1 MRKEL
6 KQKLER
12 YQRRNRR
19 EIVKELS
26 DNWIEIMDQANLFK
40 PEYKEI
46 AEKVDRLKTKDFFQL
61 FKNNGYHFKRDRSL
75 KGKKYID
82 LNHFVSEIKMATR
95 IQREGT
101 IESIYYFG
109 IHFYQSARRGEYY
122 HPEFAHSIDLN
133 DEDIKRDNQHCT
145 KCYVDAIMGIQKKQ

>member
-1 MRKEL
+1 MRKEF

-46 AEKVDRLKTKDFFQL
+46 AEKRP
-61 FKNNGYHFKRDRSL
+61 
-75 KGKKYID
+75 I
-82 LNHFVSEIKMATR
+82 
-95 IQREGT
+95 
-101 IESIYYFG
+101 
-109 IHFYQSARRGEYY
+109 
-122 HPEFAHSIDLN
+122 
-133 DEDIKRDNQHCT
+133 IKR
-145 KCYVDAIMGIQKKQ
+145 